1 MKQQQAST
9 TSASPLSPRNQMLVF
24 KSAES
29 SLGRF
34 GLFQF
39 PSASVVYVGGGVRG
53 HWGMNLP
60 SEWGG

>member
-1 MKQQQAST
+1 
-9 TSASPLSPRNQMLVF
+9 MLVF